1 MTAMVDT
8 SKVVL
13 FIIDPQV
20 DFHPG
25 GSLGINGANEDS
37 QRTADFIRDNKHLI
51 THIYISLDSHHRTH
65 IAHGI
70 CWEDENGNSPQPFTV
85 ISNEDIEA
93 GKWKPRDPKLLDH
106 CKFYT
111 KALEE
116 KGRFKLIIWP
126 EHCLIGTP
134 GHAVEKT
141 LNSALQEWAG
151 ANLANIHY
159 VMKGTNCLVEMY
171 SAIGAEVEIKADPS
185 TCINHNLLGHL
196 NSSEKLIICGQALSH
211 CVNYTTRDIVDNWE
225 GDKSRIIVLKDA
237 CSPVAGYEESGKK
250 FLEDMAAV
258 GVTIT
263 TCDNVFKK

>member
-1 MTAMVDT
+1 MSDVIEPQ
-8 SKVVL
+8 KVYL
-13 FIIDPQV
+13 LIIDPQV

-25 GSLGINGANEDS
+25 GSLGIDGANGDS
-37 QRTADFIRDNKHLI
+37 QRTADLIRDYKKLI

-70 CWEDENGNSPQPFTV
+70 CWQDENGNSPAPFTV
-85 ISNEDIEA
+85 ISNDDIEK
-93 GKWKPRDPKLLDH
+93 GVWKPRDPKLLDH

-141 LNSALQEWAG
+141 LNSALQDWAG
-151 ANLANIHY
+151 SNLANIHY
-159 VMKGTNCLVEMY
+159 VMKGSNCLVEMY

-185 TCINHNLLGHL
+185 TCLNQNLLQHL
-196 NSSEKLIICGQALSH
+196 NSADKLIICGQALSH
-211 CVNYTTRDIVDNWE
+211 CVNYTTRDIVDNWD
-225 GDKSRIIVLKDA
+225 GDKSRICVLKDA
-237 CSPVAGYEESGKK
+237 CSPVAGYEESANK
-250 FLEDMAAV
+250 FLEDMIAA
-258 GVTIT
+258 GVTVT
-263 TCDNVFKK
+263 TCAEVFGK